1 MMWKWKIIRILVDL
15 ASGTRIFFVM
25 LKEYLWK
32 TKKKDVTDMK
42 TMISLTRPDRSP
54 AILDGNHISTI
65 NELRTGATEICY
77 HGYPMLVIESSAQ
90 IMEKLG
96 QSTARNIGI

>member
-1 MMWKWKIIRILVDL
+1 MRWKWKIIRILVDL
-15 ASGTRIFFVM
+15 ASGTRIFFAM

-54 AILDGNHISTI
+54 AILDGNHIGSI
-65 NELRTGATEICY
+65 NELRQGITEIYY
-77 HGYPMLVIESSAQ
+77 HGYPMIVIESSAQ
-90 IMEKLG
+90 IIEALG
-96 QSTARNIGI
+96 KSAARNI